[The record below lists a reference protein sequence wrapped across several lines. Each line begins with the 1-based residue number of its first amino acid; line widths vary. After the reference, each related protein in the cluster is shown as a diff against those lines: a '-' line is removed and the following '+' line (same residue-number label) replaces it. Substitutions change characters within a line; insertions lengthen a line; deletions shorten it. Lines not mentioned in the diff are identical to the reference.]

1 MSEML
6 LNTCTCEPICTC
18 TLAIFLKYKNIW
30 QYNLGTT
37 TCVYNGSF
45 ILKEKAF
52 HTFKENKNSLIVKS
66 LKRPK
71 YKD

>member
-1 MSEML
+1 MYMWTDMYMYISYFSY
-6 LNTCTCEPICTC
+6 IQ
-18 TLAIFLKYKNIW
+18 KYLTVQFGCKMAS
-30 QYNLGTT
+30 L
-37 TCVYNGSF
+37 